1 METSEQQRNAKLG
14 GEINYYVLAGIFIAI
29 VIFDIINAIEPQ
41 IDAEVDF
48 FELTRLL
55 GFGAASGFAFWV
67 AKRYGKSKVFGRAY
81 LFLAIGYAFYFMGD
95 LLWYVYQAGYQVSNP
110 YPYWPD
116 IGYLG
121 FYPFAIYHLR
131 TNVQFFK
138 RKLNRNQK
146 LLLIILPAGI
156 TLIYIFALL
165 FTFSVDESIAGN
177 PSLVL
182 GEDEQTT
189 TFRLLPYIF
198 THMTVQLPM
207 EQDQQFWNAFYMG
220 IAYVAATTLTFTY
233 AILGAQVFRGSLLG
247 APWGLLL
254 LGIGLNWFA
263 DIHYYYSS
271 IYYFDRTNPVHGIW
285 LASTMVICYAL
296 YKHRKL

>member
-1 METSEQQRNAKLG
+1 
-14 GEINYYVLAGIFIAI
+14 LAGIFIAI
-29 VIFDIINAIEPQ
+29 VLFDIVNAVEPQ
-41 IDAEVDF
+41 IDSEVDF
-48 FELTRLL
+48 FELARLL
-55 GFGAASGFAFWV
+55 GFGAAAGFAFWV

-81 LFLAIGYAFYFMGD
+81 LSLAIGYAFYFLGD
-95 LLWYVYQAGYQVSNP
+95 MLWYVYQAGYQVSNP

-116 IGYLG
+116 LGYFG

-131 TNVQFFK
+131 TNVHFFK
-138 RKLNRNQK
+138 KKLSQHQK
-146 LLLIILPAGI
+146 ILLVILPAGV
-156 TLIYIFALL
+156 TLIYICALL
-165 FTFSVDESIAGN
+165 YSFNVDVAVAGN
-177 PSLVL
+177 PSLSL
-182 GEDEQTT
+182 EEGEETQ
-189 TFRLLPYIF
+189 TFRLFPYIF
-198 THMTVQLPM
+198 SHMTVESSTAGLSP
-207 EQDQQFWNAFYMG
+207 EETQQFWNAFFMG
-220 IAYVAATTLTFTY
+220 IAYVSATTLTFTY

-296 YKHRKL
+296 YKHREL